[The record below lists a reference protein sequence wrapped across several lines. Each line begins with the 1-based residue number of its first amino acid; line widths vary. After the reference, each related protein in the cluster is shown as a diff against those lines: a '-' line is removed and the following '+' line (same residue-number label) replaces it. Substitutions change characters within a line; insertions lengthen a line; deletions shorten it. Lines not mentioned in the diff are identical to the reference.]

1 MTGCGKGLVVMEPDD
16 QGWLKITGPEP
27 DDCGVADCGSEW
39 RILLIALCGEEVG
52 IVVHERAAGANHRL
66 ARSGWI
72 EGEADIGGE
81 LPGRVLGE
89 LLGNAFIA
97 VVEDAGGRV
106 RDRRS

>member
-27 DDCGVADCGSEW
+27 DDSRVADCGSEW

-66 ARSGWI
+66 AVPVGSK
-72 EGEADIGGE
+72 EK
-81 LPGRVLGE
+81 PTLGE
-89 LLGNAFIA
+89 NCQGEFLVNCLGTPL
-97 VVEDAGGRV
+97 
-106 RDRRS
+106 SP